1 MAPVGCQWVSG
12 VCIAGKTC
20 SYNFGLPTKGWI
32 CVQFLG
38 GSPPVGAG
46 LPAMGAV
53 VYQQV
58 RGARIAGKTCSY
70 NLDCPPRVGFV
81 SNFSGA
87 VHLWERACPRWGP
100 WCISRCA
107 APASQARP
115 APTTWTAHQGLDL
128 CPTSWG
134 QFTCGSGLARDG
146 DRVASAGARRLHRRQ
161 ARDGQL
167 TNFRSEGASWASFC
181 TVLPSRPVCRSRWMT
196 TIWLLFWLATST

>member
-1 MAPVGCQWVSG
+1 MAPVGCQWLSG
-12 VCIAGKTC
+12 VCIGGKTCSYNFGLPTKGWICVQFLGGSPPVGAGLPAMGAVAYQQVRGARIAGKTC

-81 SNFSGA
+81 SNFLGA

-100 WCISRCA
+100 CCISRCA
-107 APASQARP
+107 ASASLASQLPQGSAQNTAFSVGAGLP
-115 APTTWTAHQGLDL
+115 AM
-128 CPTSWG
+128 
-134 QFTCGSGLARDG
+134 
-146 DRVASAGARRLHRRQ
+146 V
-161 ARDGQL
+161 
-167 TNFRSEGASWASFC
+167 N
-181 TVLPSRPVCRSRWMT
+181 
-196 TIWLLFWLATST
+196 